1 MTYYEED
8 KPTEEDWIERIKTSI
23 ENDKSAYTTP
33 LPPPLVRTHEQERH
47 EELME
52 MLGGIFVQLSRV
64 YDTLMFVVSPE
75 HQKVIDEMHR
85 RGELFASPPT
95 LVEKAWGED
104 EAVSDKD

>member
-8 KPTEEDWIERIKTSI
+8 RPTEEEWVERIKKSI
-23 ENDKSAYTTP
+23 ENEKPTI
-33 LPPPLVRTHEQERH
+33 LPTVDNSQERH

-52 MLGGIFVQLSRV
+52 MLGGIFVQLSRI
-64 YDTLMFVVSPE
+64 YDVLITDSPNQSE
-75 HQKVIDEMHR
+75 LDNQHS

-104 EAVSDKD
+104 VQDKD